1 MMRQL
6 ESTMQLQK
14 MIQDIFWVHQMGTA
28 LSEQRSGSNRL
39 KDLSF
44 FTIVIVCTLQEINL
58 SHLGKRKI
66 ILKYAYQGD
75 MLIPW
80 RVIVNYF
87 ALGVLLNEFQT
98 RSPLLLA
105 F

>member
-1 MMRQL
+1 MLSGTSAGVFNISHFFQV
-6 ESTMQLQK
+6 
-14 MIQDIFWVHQMGTA
+14 FW
-28 LSEQRSGSNRL
+28 SETGSAMEYGEDFAR
-39 KDLSF
+39 
-44 FTIVIVCTLQEINL
+44 IVCTLQEINL

-87 ALGVLLNEFQT
+87 ALGVSILLNEFQT